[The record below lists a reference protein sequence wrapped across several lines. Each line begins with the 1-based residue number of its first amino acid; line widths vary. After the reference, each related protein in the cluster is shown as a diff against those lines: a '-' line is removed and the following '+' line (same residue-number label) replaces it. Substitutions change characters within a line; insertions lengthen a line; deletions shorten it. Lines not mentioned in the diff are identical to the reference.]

1 MALSS
6 LVANLTASGL
16 GSLAASMKRNKLEK
30 KINSGIIEM
39 DDLLW
44 LGGFYLNKKDY
55 FKAESYAKKASEID
69 SNNYGVKNTLFNIYY
84 SKADYSHAIEIV
96 ESLIND
102 GKELSI
108 HYFNLGYC
116 YFKMG
121 NIEKAEDNK
130 NKAAGYD
137 SRFRNEKYK

>member
-1 MALSS
+1 MALSG

-30 KINSGIIEM
+30 KINSGIVEM
-39 DDLLW
+39 EDLLW
-44 LGGFYLNKKDY
+44 LGGFYLSKKDY
-55 FKAESYAKKASEID
+55 FKAESFAKKASELD
-69 SNNYGVKNTLFNIYY
+69 PNNYGVKNTLFNIYY
-84 SKADYSHAIEIV
+84 SKADYSQAIKIV
-96 ESLIND
+96 ESLINE

-121 NIEKAEDNK
+121 NLEKAEECK
-130 NKAAGYD
+130 RKASEFD
-137 SRFRNEKYK
+137 SKMRNEKYK